1 MAGILKWHLTPYKSS
16 HCLSGI
22 TKRARKHELKTTN
35 VTQNYVLKCFDI
47 TPGKGFLKIP
57 QGVFFLLHVVYP
69 IQTTY
74 FFCLV
79 FMWRAAVR
87 FPSLGIVIE
96 LIGRNFQIVPKQ
108 GKSKFIFIIVFAKI
122 RLIVWCFNIEVAC
135 INNQCH

>member
-35 VTQNYVLKCFDI
+35 VTKNYVLKCFDI
-47 TPGKGFLKIP
+47 TRGKGFLKIP
-57 QGVFFLLHVVYP
+57 QGVFFCYMLCTLYR
-69 IQTTY
+69 QLT

-87 FPSLGIVIE
+87 FPSLGMVIE
-96 LIGRNFQIVPKQ
+96 LIGRNFQIVPTQ
-108 GKSKFIFIIVFAKI
+108 GKGKFIFIIIFAKI
-122 RLIVWCFNIEVAC
+122 RRIVWCFNIEAAC
-135 INNQCH
+135 IY